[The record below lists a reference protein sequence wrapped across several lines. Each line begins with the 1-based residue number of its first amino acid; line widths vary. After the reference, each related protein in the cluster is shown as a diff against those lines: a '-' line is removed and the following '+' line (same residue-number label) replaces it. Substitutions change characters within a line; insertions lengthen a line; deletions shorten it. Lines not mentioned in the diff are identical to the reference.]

1 MVKITGLFDELNSSA
16 CKSVQLADNS
26 VIITYNSN
34 KSKEYE
40 FKATDIDEFTDLF
53 VKCIANQ
60 ESIGKLLH
68 SQIKSSN
75 LVENK

>member
-16 CKSVQLADNS
+16 CKSVRLTDNS

-34 KSKEYE
+34 KTKEYE
-40 FKATDIDEFTDLF
+40 FKAENITEFTDLF
-53 VKCIANQ
+53 IKCIANQ

-68 SQIKSSN
+68 SQIKSAN